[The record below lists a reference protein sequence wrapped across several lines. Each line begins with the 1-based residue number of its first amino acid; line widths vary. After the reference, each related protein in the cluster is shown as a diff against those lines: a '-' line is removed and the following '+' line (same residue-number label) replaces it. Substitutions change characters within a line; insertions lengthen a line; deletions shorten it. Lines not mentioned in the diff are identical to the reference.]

1 MAGSNVPVVAL
12 VIPVPLHV
20 PPGVAA
26 LSVTAAAVLQNGPAG
41 VMLASA
47 VPVMVM
53 VVVAVSPQEPGIK
66 Y

>member
-1 MAGSNVPVVAL
+1 
-12 VIPVPLHV
+12 
-20 PPGVAA
+20 
-26 LSVTAAAVLQNGPAG
+26 
-41 VMLASA
+41 MLASA